1 MRQIESLQ
9 IVPIVPENREDVSK
23 APKVSSISAESTMSV
38 VFAEVVTKLLP
49 YLQRIIDIAEHKHV
63 CKHASQLPR
72 HLAGYSLSGQV
83 NPKLVGGNETTSN
96 TCFLKS
102 VMNNAIHRFE
112 IVIPSCTRNV
122 EKKKAQMNRSWTQEL
137 RLTSLEMAQGQ
148 FLLSLFH
155 LFLFLSQECVEM
167 MSAYKTFR
175 NLRSS
180 SFSLNHPVSSG
191 SISLGSG

>member
-102 VMNNAIHRFE
+102 VMNNAIQDRH
-112 IVIPSCTRNV
+112 
-122 EKKKAQMNRSWTQEL
+122 TQLHQKRGEEEGADEPFMDAGAN
-137 RLTSLEMAQGQ
+137 TDQ
-148 FLLSLFH
+148 
-155 LFLFLSQECVEM
+155 
-167 MSAYKTFR
+167 
-175 NLRSS
+175 
-180 SFSLNHPVSSG
+180 P
-191 SISLGSG
+191 